1 MKLFNQLAE
10 ITKPHQA
17 ETIKDL
23 RDQLSKIHDKIAML
37 DVDPD
42 EEDQLDR
49 ASEDLIDAMYQ
60 LNRLDK
66 QR

>member
-1 MKLFNQLAE
+1 MTTFEQIAE
-10 ITKPHQA
+10 ITKPKSN
-17 ETIKDL
+17 TIKDL
-23 RDQLSKIHDKIAML
+23 RDKLSKLHDEIAML

-49 ASEDLIDAMYQ
+49 ACESIIDAEYQ